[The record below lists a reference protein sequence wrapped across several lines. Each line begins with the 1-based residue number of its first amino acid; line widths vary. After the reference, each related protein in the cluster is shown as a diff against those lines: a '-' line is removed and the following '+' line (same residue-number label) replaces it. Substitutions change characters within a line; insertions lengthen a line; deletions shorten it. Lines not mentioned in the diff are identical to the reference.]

1 MCILYCLASF
11 TQPNKIQSWH
21 GSQPSGLA
29 EYAPRYLSVS
39 LTVCFWVVSSFAV
52 SLISG
57 TFSYTQLGAHI
68 PKFQAAGS
76 KHSES
81 QCMGIFIFIL
91 PIICQSASTNVIC
104 KFLVLHILA
113 NTWYYLTLV
122 FASLVTVQT

>member
-39 LTVCFWVVSSFAV
+39 LTVCFWVVSVCSKSHFWDILAH
-52 SLISG
+52 
-57 TFSYTQLGAHI
+57 TTWCTYTQVSSCR
-68 PKFQAAGS
+68 S

-81 QCMGIFIFIL
+81 QCMGIFIFIV

-122 FASLVTVQT
+122 FASLMTVQT